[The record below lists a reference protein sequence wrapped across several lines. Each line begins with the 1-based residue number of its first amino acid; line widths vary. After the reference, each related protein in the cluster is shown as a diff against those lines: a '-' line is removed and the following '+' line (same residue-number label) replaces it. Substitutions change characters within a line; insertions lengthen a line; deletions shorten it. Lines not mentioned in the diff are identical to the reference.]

1 MTRIRVISA
10 DREPARQSAVPG
22 RAGTARPPGAH
33 PIRTVWRGGASRPIQ
48 RLVPTTS
55 SPRAR
60 LVAALPR
67 RLTRPLSYL
76 AVLAWV
82 GCMAVLVQRTY
93 LQASPVNLAAD
104 LARYGTEA
112 EWRGVYYRGEKVGFT
127 VGQVVPIDDGYELQ
141 EDGRLQM
148 SLLGAT
154 TPAVLRT
161 TARVDR
167 SFALTSFDFSLDPG
181 TGPLQLSGTV
191 DGLTLR
197 ITIRSAGSER
207 TETRT
212 LKEPPA
218 LMLNL
223 ARRLAAA
230 GLSAGA
236 THQLMVFDPATLSNQ
251 PITVRVHQREVVLT
265 GGRPLPA
272 FKVDLAYA
280 GLTTTAWITDTG
292 AIVREESPLGLMSVR
307 ETPEQAQQLAVSA
320 RVRQDMLQAAAIV
333 PTLRVPVTEPTDVVR
348 LRLEMSGADLS
359 RFELDGLTQRFDGRL
374 LEVTD
379 PRAIVASAADAD
391 RARYLA
397 PESFIES
404 DDPEIVE
411 TARRIAGSAPDPRTK
426 AERLVREVN
435 AMLDKK
441 PTVSLPSAKE
451 VLRTK
456 VGDCNEHTALYVAL
470 ARAAGLP
477 ARINV
482 GLAMVRGAFYYH
494 AWPEVYIDAPGGR
507 GYWLPVDPTFNQF
520 PADATHLRLLRGGLD
535 KQTAVLPL
543 IGQLKLTV
551 LEAEMAPNTS
561 PVIVGREAPDAGT
574 EGAALPLA
582 MTLPTR
588 QDCGCWTSPCRRTP

>member
-1 MTRIRVISA
+1 M
-10 DREPARQSAVPG
+10 
-22 RAGTARPPGAH
+22 
-33 PIRTVWRGGASRPIQ
+33 
-48 RLVPTTS
+48 
-55 SPRAR
+55 
-60 LVAALPR
+60 LVANSAPPRVRLLGALPR
-67 RLTRPLSYL
+67 RVTRPLSYVAL
-76 AVLAWV
+76 VAWV
-82 GCMAVLVQRTY
+82 ACMGVLLHRAY
-93 LQASPVNLAAD
+93 LQASPANLATD

-127 VGQVVPIDDGYELQ
+127 VGQIVPVDGGFELQ

-154 TPAVLRT
+154 TPAAIRT
-161 TARVDR
+161 TARVDQAFQLR
-167 SFALTSFDFSLDPG
+167 SFDFSLDPG
-181 TGPLQLSGTV
+181 TGPLALSGTV
-191 DGLTLR
+191 DGLTLTV
-197 ITIRSAGSER
+197 TIRSAGSER

-218 LMLNL
+218 LMLNM
-223 ARRLAAA
+223 ARRLASA
-230 GLSAGA
+230 GLKAGA
-236 THQLMVFDPATLSNQ
+236 THELMVFDPATLANQ
-251 PITVRVHQREVVLT
+251 PVKIRVHDREIVAAS
-265 GGRPLPA
+265 GRPLPA
-272 FKVDLAYA
+272 FKVDLAYS

-307 ETPEQAQQLAVSA
+307 ETPEQAQQMAVSA
-320 RVRQDMLQAAAIV
+320 RVRSDMLQAAAIV

-348 LRLEMSGADLS
+348 LKVEFSGVDLTG
-359 RFELDGLTQRFDGRL
+359 FDFAGATQRMTGTVLD
-374 LEVTD
+374 VTD
-379 PRAIVASAADAD
+379 PRTLVAGPANPD
-391 RARYLA
+391 RLRYLQ
-397 PESFIES
+397 PETFIES

-411 TARRIAGSAPDPRTK
+411 QARRIVGNATDARTK

-494 AWPEVYIDAPGGR
+494 AWPEVWIDDGPAR

-520 PADATHLRLLRGGLD
+520 PADATHLRLLQGGLD
-535 KQTAVLPL
+535 KQTAILPL

-551 LEAEMAPNTS
+551 LEAEMLPNTS
-561 PVIVGREAPDAGT
+561 PVVVGRELADA
-574 EGAALPLA
+574 ADARPLSFA
-582 MTLPTR
+582 LPTR
-588 QDCGCWTSPCRRTP
+588 QACGCWALPCRGGS

>member
-1 MTRIRVISA
+1 MPESVPPRV
-10 DREPARQSAVPG
+10 RRFG
-22 RAGTARPPGAH
+22 
-33 PIRTVWRGGASRPIQ
+33 
-48 RLVPTTS
+48 
-55 SPRAR
+55 
-60 LVAALPR
+60 ALPR
-67 RLTRPLSYL
+67 RLTRPLSYVAL
-76 AVLAWV
+76 AAWV
-82 GCMAVLVQRTY
+82 GCMAVLLQRAY
-93 LQASPVNLAAD
+93 LQASPANLATD

-127 VGQVVPIDDGYELQ
+127 VGQIVPVDGGFELQ

-154 TPAVLRT
+154 TPAAIRT
-161 TARVDR
+161 TARVDQTFQLR
-167 SFALTSFDFSLDPG
+167 SFDFSLDPG
-181 TGPLQLSGTV
+181 TGPLALSGTV
-191 DGLTLR
+191 DGLTLTV
-197 ITIRSAGSER
+197 TIRSAGSER

-218 LMLNL
+218 LMLNM
-223 ARRLAAA
+223 ARRLASA
-230 GLSAGA
+230 GLKAGA
-236 THQLMVFDPATLSNQ
+236 THELMVFDPATLSNQ
-251 PITVRVHQREVVLT
+251 PVKIRVHDREVVAAS
-265 GGRPLPA
+265 GRPLPA
-272 FKVDLAYA
+272 FKVDLAYS

-307 ETPEQAQQLAVSA
+307 ETPEQAQQMAVSA
-320 RVRQDMLQAAAIV
+320 RVRSDMLQAAAIV

-348 LRLEMSGADLS
+348 LKVEFSGVDLAG
-359 RFELDGLTQRFDGRL
+359 FDFAGATQRMTGAVLDAR
-374 LEVTD
+374 D
-379 PRAIVASAADAD
+379 PRTLTAGPADPD
-391 RARYLA
+391 RLRYLA
-397 PESFIES
+397 PETLIES

-411 TARRIAGSAPDPRTK
+411 QARRIVGTATDARTK

-494 AWPEVYIDAPGGR
+494 AWPEVWIDDGPSR

-520 PADATHLRLLRGGLD
+520 PADATHLRLLQGGLD
-535 KQTAVLPL
+535 KQTAILPL

-551 LEAEMAPNTS
+551 LEAEMLPNTS
-561 PVIVGREAPDAGT
+561 PVVVGREIADA
-574 EGAALPLA
+574 ADARPLSLA
-582 MTLPTR
+582 LPTR
-588 QDCGCWTSPCRRTP
+588 QPCGCWALPCRGGS

>member
-1 MTRIRVISA
+1 MVS
-10 DREPARQSAVPG
+10 EPVVP
-22 RAGTARPPGAH
+22 
-33 PIRTVWRGGASRPIQ
+33 
-48 RLVPTTS
+48 RLPLH
-55 SPRAR
+55 R
-60 LVAALPR
+60 ALPR
-67 RLTRPLSYL
+67 RVTRPLSCL
-76 AVLAWV
+76 ALAAWV
-82 GCMAVLVQRTY
+82 ACMGVLLHRAY
-93 LQASPVNLAAD
+93 LQASPANLATD

-127 VGQVVPIDDGYELQ
+127 VGQLVPVEGGFELQ

-154 TPAVLRT
+154 TPAAIRT
-161 TARVDR
+161 TARVDQA
-167 SFALTSFDFSLDPG
+167 FQLQSFDFSLDPG
-181 TGPLQLSGTV
+181 TGPLTLSGVV
-191 DGLTLR
+191 DGLTLVVE
-197 ITIRSAGSER
+197 IRSAGSVR

-212 LKEPPA
+212 LEEPPA
-218 LMLNL
+218 LMLTM
-223 ARRLAAA
+223 ARRLASA
-230 GLSAGA
+230 GLVAGA
-236 THQLMVFDPATLSNQ
+236 THQLMVFDPATLSNA
-251 PITVRVHQREVVLT
+251 PVAVRVHAREIVLT
-265 GGRPLPA
+265 SGRPIPA
-272 FKVDLAYA
+272 FKVDLGYA

-320 RVRQDMLQAAAIV
+320 RVRSDMLQAAAIV

-348 LRLEMSGADLS
+348 LKVEFNDVDLAGFDFAGA
-359 RFELDGLTQRFDGRL
+359 TQRMTGNVLD
-374 LEVTD
+374 VTD
-379 PRAIVASAADAD
+379 PRTLVAGPADPD
-391 RARYLA
+391 RSRFLG
-397 PESFIES
+397 PETFIES

-411 TARRIAGSAPDPRTK
+411 QARRIVGGATDPRTK

-494 AWPEVYIDAPGGR
+494 AWPEVWIDVGPSR

-520 PADATHLRLLRGGLD
+520 PADTTHLRLLQGGLD
-535 KQTAVLPL
+535 KQTAILPL
-543 IGQLKLTV
+543 IGHLKLTV

-561 PVIVGREAPDAGT
+561 PVIVGR
-574 EGAALPLA
+574 PLA
-582 MTLPTR
+582 DAADARPLSFALPTR
-588 QDCGCWTSPCRRTP
+588 QTCGCWALPCRGGS

>member
-1 MTRIRVISA
+1 MPESAPPRV
-10 DREPARQSAVPG
+10 
-22 RAGTARPPGAH
+22 
-33 PIRTVWRGGASRPIQ
+33 
-48 RLVPTTS
+48 RL
-55 SPRAR
+55 
-60 LVAALPR
+60 LGALPR
-67 RLTRPLSYL
+67 RVTRPLSYVAL
-76 AVLAWV
+76 VAWV
-82 GCMAVLVQRTY
+82 ACMGVLLHRAY
-93 LQASPVNLAAD
+93 LQASPANLATD

-127 VGQVVPIDDGYELQ
+127 VGQIVPVDGGFELQ

-154 TPAVLRT
+154 TPAAIRT
-161 TARVDR
+161 TARVDQAFQLR
-167 SFALTSFDFSLDPG
+167 SFDFSLDPG
-181 TGPLQLSGTV
+181 TGPLALSGTV
-191 DGLTLR
+191 DGLTLTV
-197 ITIRSAGSER
+197 TIRSAGSER

-218 LMLNL
+218 LMLNM
-223 ARRLAAA
+223 ARRLASA
-230 GLSAGA
+230 GLKAGA
-236 THQLMVFDPATLSNQ
+236 THELMVFDPATLSNQ
-251 PITVRVHQREVVLT
+251 PVKIRVHDREIVAAS
-265 GGRPLPA
+265 GRPLPA
-272 FKVDLAYA
+272 FKVDLAYS

-307 ETPEQAQQLAVSA
+307 ETPEQAQQMAVSA
-320 RVRQDMLQAAAIV
+320 RVRSDMLQAAAIV

-348 LRLEMSGADLS
+348 LKVEFSGVDLTG
-359 RFELDGLTQRFDGRL
+359 FDFAGATQRMTGAVLDVR
-374 LEVTD
+374 D
-379 PRAIVASAADAD
+379 PRTLVAGPADPD
-391 RARYLA
+391 RLRYLQ
-397 PESFIES
+397 PETLIES

-411 TARRIAGSAPDPRTK
+411 QARRIVGGATDARTK

-494 AWPEVYIDAPGGR
+494 AWPEVWIDDGPSR

-520 PADATHLRLLRGGLD
+520 PADATHLRLLQGGLD
-535 KQTAVLPL
+535 KQTAILPL

-551 LEAEMAPNTS
+551 LEAEMLPNTS
-561 PVIVGREAPDAGT
+561 PVVVGRELADA
-574 EGAALPLA
+574 ADARPLSLA
-582 MTLPTR
+582 LPTR
-588 QDCGCWTSPCRRTP
+588 QACGCWALPCRGGS

>member
-1 MTRIRVISA
+1 MTSTPRV
-10 DREPARQSAVPG
+10 
-22 RAGTARPPGAH
+22 
-33 PIRTVWRGGASRPIQ
+33 
-48 RLVPTTS
+48 RL
-55 SPRAR
+55 
-60 LVAALPR
+60 LAALPR
-67 RLTRPLSYL
+67 RITRPLSWL
-76 AVLAWV
+76 AVAAWV
-82 GCMAVLVQRTY
+82 VCMAVLVQRTY
-93 LQASPVNLAAD
+93 LQASPASLAAD

-127 VGQVVPIDDGYELQ
+127 VGQVVTVDDGYELQ

-154 TPAVLRT
+154 TPAVIRT

-167 SFALTSFDFSLDPG
+167 AFTLRSFDFSLDPG
-181 TGPLQLSGTV
+181 TGPLSLSGTV

-197 ITIRSAGSER
+197 VTIRSAGSER

-218 LMLNL
+218 LMLNM

-236 THQLMVFDPATLSNQ
+236 THELMVFDPATLANQ
-251 PITVRVHQREVVLT
+251 PVTVRVHAREVVVT

-272 FKVDLAYA
+272 FKVDLAYS

-307 ETPEQAQQLAVSA
+307 ESPEQAQQLAVSA

-348 LRLEMSGADLS
+348 LRIEMTGADLS
-359 RFELDGLTQRFDGRL
+359 SFDLDGLTQRFDGRL
-374 LEVTD
+374 LDVID
-379 PRAIVASAADAD
+379 PRSIAAGPADA
-391 RARYLA
+391 AAAQYLA
-397 PESFIES
+397 PETLIES

-411 TARRIAGSAPDPRTK
+411 QARRIVGGATDPRTK

-441 PTVSLPSAKE
+441 PTVSLPSARE

-494 AWPEVYIDAPGGR
+494 AWPEVYIEERGGR

-535 KQTAVLPL
+535 RQTAILPL
-543 IGQLKLTV
+543 IGRLRLTV
-551 LEAEMAPNTS
+551 LEADMLPNTS
-561 PVIVGREAPDAGT
+561 PVIVGRETPDPAVP
-574 EGAALPLA
+574 GAALPLSMA
-582 MTLPTR
+582 LPTR
-588 QDCGCWTSPCRRTP
+588 QDCGCWVLPCRRAP

>member
-1 MTRIRVISA
+1 MSATFPPRV
-10 DREPARQSAVPG
+10 
-22 RAGTARPPGAH
+22 
-33 PIRTVWRGGASRPIQ
+33 
-48 RLVPTTS
+48 
-55 SPRAR
+55 R

-67 RLTRPLSYL
+67 RLTRPLSWL
-76 AVLAWV
+76 AVAAWV
-82 GCMAVLVQRTY
+82 VCMAVLVQRTY
-93 LQASPVNLAAD
+93 LQASPANLAAD

-127 VGQVVPIDDGYELQ
+127 VGQVVTVDDGYELQ

-154 TPAVLRT
+154 TPAVIRT

-167 SFALTSFDFSLDPG
+167 AFTLRSFDFSLDPG
-181 TGPLQLSGTV
+181 TGPLTLSGTV

-197 ITIRSAGSER
+197 VTIRSAGSER

-218 LMLNL
+218 LMLNM

-236 THQLMVFDPATLSNQ
+236 THELMVFDPATLANQ
-251 PITVRVHQREVVLT
+251 PVTVRVHAREVVVT

-272 FKVDLAYA
+272 FKVDLAYS

-292 AIVREESPLGLMSVR
+292 TIVREESPLGLMSVR
-307 ETPEQAQQLAVSA
+307 ESPEQAQQLAVPA

-348 LRLEMSGADLS
+348 LRLEMTGADLS
-359 RFELDGLTQRFDGRL
+359 SFDLDGLTQRFDGRL
-374 LEVTD
+374 LDVID
-379 PRAIVASAADAD
+379 PRTLAAGPADA
-391 RARYLA
+391 AAAQYLA
-397 PESFIES
+397 PETLIES

-411 TARRIAGSAPDPRTK
+411 QARRIVGGATDPRTK

-441 PTVSLPSAKE
+441 PTVSLPSARE

-494 AWPEVYIDAPGGR
+494 AWPEVYIEERAGR

-535 KQTAVLPL
+535 RQTAILPL
-543 IGQLKLTV
+543 IGRLKLTV

-561 PVIVGREAPDAGT
+561 PVIVGRETPDAAVP
-574 EGAALPLA
+574 GAALPLSMA
-582 MTLPTR
+582 LPTR
-588 QDCGCWTSPCRRTP
+588 QDCGCWVLPCRRAP

>member
-1 MTRIRVISA
+1 MPESAPPRV
-10 DREPARQSAVPG
+10 
-22 RAGTARPPGAH
+22 
-33 PIRTVWRGGASRPIQ
+33 
-48 RLVPTTS
+48 RL
-55 SPRAR
+55 
-60 LVAALPR
+60 LGALPR
-67 RLTRPLSYL
+67 RVTRPLSYL
-76 AVLAWV
+76 ALAAWV
-82 GCMAVLVQRTY
+82 GCMGVLLQRAY
-93 LQASPVNLAAD
+93 LQASPANLATD

-127 VGQVVPIDDGYELQ
+127 VGQIVPIEGGFELQ

-154 TPAVLRT
+154 TPAAIRT
-161 TARVDR
+161 TARVDQAFQLR
-167 SFALTSFDFSLDPG
+167 SFDFSLDPG
-181 TGPLQLSGTV
+181 TGPLALSGTV

-197 ITIRSAGSER
+197 VTIRSAGSER

-212 LKEPPA
+212 LAEPPA
-218 LMLNL
+218 LMLNM
-223 ARRLAAA
+223 ARRLASA

-236 THQLMVFDPATLSNQ
+236 THELMVFDPATLANQ
-251 PITVRVHQREVVLT
+251 PVKIRVHDREIVAA

-272 FKVDLAYA
+272 FKVDLAYS

-307 ETPEQAQQLAVSA
+307 ETPEQAQQMAVSA
-320 RVRQDMLQAAAIV
+320 RVRSDMLQAAAIV

-348 LRLEMSGADLS
+348 LRIEFSGADLS
-359 RFELDGLTQRFDGRL
+359 GFDLTSATQRLTGAVLDVR
-374 LEVTD
+374 D
-379 PRAIVASAADAD
+379 PRALTAGPADPD
-391 RARYLA
+391 RQRYLL
-397 PESFIES
+397 PETLIES

-411 TARRIAGSAPDPRTK
+411 QARRIVGGATDARTR

-494 AWPEVYIDAPGGR
+494 AWPEVWIDDGPSR

-520 PADATHLRLLRGGLD
+520 PADATHLRLLQGGLD
-535 KQTAVLPL
+535 RQTAILPL

-551 LEAEMAPNTS
+551 LEAEMLPNTS
-561 PVIVGREAPDAGT
+561 PVVVGRELADA
-574 EGAALPLA
+574 ADARPLSIA
-582 MTLPTR
+582 LPTR
-588 QDCGCWTSPCRRTP
+588 QACGCWALPCRGGS